1 MAKEIVFTE
10 QAPKAVGP
18 YVQAVRE
25 GNIVYCSGQLGID
38 VNAGGLAEGVEA
50 QAHCSMKNLGAVLE
64 AAGSSYKKV
73 LKTLI
78 FLTDMNDFAAVNKIY
93 ESYFD
98 GDYPARSCVQVA
110 ALPLG
115 GLVEI
120 ECVAKI

>member
-98 GDYPARSCVQVA
+98 GDFPARSCVQVA

>member
-18 YVQAVRE
+18 YVQAVKE

-38 VNAGGLAEGVEA
+38 VDAGGLAEGVEA

>member
-18 YVQAVRE
+18 YVQAVKE

-38 VNAGGLAEGVEA
+38 VDAGD
-50 QAHCSMKNLGAVLE
+50 S
-64 AAGSSYKKV
+64 
-73 LKTLI
+73 
-78 FLTDMNDFAAVNKIY
+78 
-93 ESYFD
+93 
-98 GDYPARSCVQVA
+98 PARSCVQVA

>member
-18 YVQAVRE
+18 YVQAVKE

-38 VNAGGLAEGVEA
+38 VDAGGLAEGVEA

-64 AAGSSYKKV
+64 ASGSSYKKV